1 MSSRDWWV
9 CHKLL
14 GSQSLKKLSKLA
26 VRKIKSLLL
35 RSIFLVRE
43 IMFRVIMVKI
53 LIIVV
58 QATTFTKSNDQPHK
72 SYQIIVNNIIKIQS
86 NMS

>member
-1 MSSRDWWV
+1 M
-9 CHKLL
+9 L

>member
-1 MSSRDWWV
+1 M
-9 CHKLL
+9 L

-72 SYQIIVNNIIKIQS
+72 SYQIIVNNIINIQS